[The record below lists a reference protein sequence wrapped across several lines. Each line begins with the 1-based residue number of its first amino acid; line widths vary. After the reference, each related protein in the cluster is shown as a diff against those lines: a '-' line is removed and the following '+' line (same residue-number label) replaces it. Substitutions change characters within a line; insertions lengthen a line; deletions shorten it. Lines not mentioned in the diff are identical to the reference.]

1 LTLDVGPGS
10 PVVTQRARKSSRNL
24 EGDSLEAAAAL
35 REAVRLFERRSE
47 EVTRSHGLTARGYA
61 LLLMVKTGREA
72 DGTAT
77 PDELERRLQLA
88 KSTVA
93 ELVQRNE
100 ESGLIRRRPHPE
112 RPGSI
117 VVSLTRKGE
126 QRLLRVFDELG
137 TERDVLFRL
146 VNELVPR

>member
-1 LTLDVGPGS
+1 VNR
-10 PVVTQRARKSSRNL
+10 VTRRPRPAAER
-24 EGDSLEAAAAL
+24 EYDEAAAL
-35 REAVRLFERRSE
+35 REALRRFERRSE
-47 EVTRSHGLTARGYA
+47 DIARAHGLTTRSYL
-61 LLLMVKTGREA
+61 LLLMIRTCRRL
-72 DGTAT
+72 DGAAT
-77 PDELERRLQLA
+77 PDQLEERLQLA